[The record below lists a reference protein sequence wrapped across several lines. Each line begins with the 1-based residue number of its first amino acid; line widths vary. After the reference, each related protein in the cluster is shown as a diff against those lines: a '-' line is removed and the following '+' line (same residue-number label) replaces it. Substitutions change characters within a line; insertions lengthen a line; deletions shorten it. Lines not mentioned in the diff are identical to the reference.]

1 MRRGFQNVA
10 DTPDGADKIGLP
22 VPVQSLSQ
30 SAYVDVQCAL
40 FYMMQT
46 WPHRTHELRPCGK
59 FRSVAPLSATT
70 QQIPVVPNERLDRF
84 LKPDDARN

>member
-1 MRRGFQNVA
+1 MGFQNVA

-22 VPVQSLSQ
+22 VLVQSLSQ

-46 WPHRTHELRPCGK
+46 WPHRTHELRPPANFGRSLHQVRQHSK
-59 FRSVAPLSATT
+59 FQWSQMNV
-70 QQIPVVPNERLDRF
+70 
-84 LKPDDARN
+84 